1 MASTVQYSV
10 GVCPEPS
17 ESFPSTSGLAVATHF
32 RVAPAD
38 EPRSKEGQ
46 AMGTTTAIILVAGV
60 ILVLAVVFVIEIRR
74 RNARLA
80 MKYGPEYQRLV
91 QQASPREAAKEIDRR
106 ERRVE
111 LFQIRSLSDPER
123 SRYAADWQRTQA
135 RFVDDPAGAVGEADR
150 LVASLMTARGYPV
163 AEFEQRAADISVD
176 HPLVVEHYRAAHDI
190 ALRHERSEAN
200 TEDLRQAL
208 VHYRALFSELLE
220 ERIPVEVGR

>member
-1 MASTVQYSV
+1 MATSTVILL
-10 GVCPEPS
+10 GV
-17 ESFPSTSGLAVATHF
+17 
-32 RVAPAD
+32 
-38 EPRSKEGQ
+38 
-46 AMGTTTAIILVAGV
+46 GV
-60 ILVLAVVFVIEIRR
+60 ILALAIAWVLVSQR
-74 RNARLA
+74 RNQRLA

-91 QQASPREAAKEIDRR
+91 HQASPREAAKEIGRR
-106 ERRVE
+106 EKRVE
-111 LFQIRSLSDPER
+111 LFQIRPLSDPER

-176 HPLVVEHYRAAHDI
+176 HPLVVDHYRAAHDI
-190 ALRHERSEAN
+190 ALRHERREAS

-220 ERIPVEVGR
+220 ERLPVEVGR